1 MSKNWESY
9 VGSLDSMA
17 DADIQL
23 GDTLAE
29 AVNSILSDYIAGD
42 ICGFD
47 FLCKIT
53 KAVDE
58 AQEFV
63 SSFEK

>member
-1 MSKNWESY
+1 MSRNWESY
-9 VGSLDSMA
+9 AGLLDSLA
-17 DADIQL
+17 DADIKL

-29 AVNSILSDYIAGD
+29 AVNSALSDYIAGD

-53 KAVDE
+53 KAVDD
-58 AQEFV
+58 AQDFV
-63 SSFEK
+63 SALEN